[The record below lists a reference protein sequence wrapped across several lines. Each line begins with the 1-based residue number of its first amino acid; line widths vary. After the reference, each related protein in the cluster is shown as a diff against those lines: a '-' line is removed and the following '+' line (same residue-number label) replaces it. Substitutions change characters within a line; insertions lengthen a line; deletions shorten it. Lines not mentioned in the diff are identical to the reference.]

1 MMPPNFMSW
10 NRALRGAFLKG
21 AAAFL
26 SGELIGECPYQD
38 KRKPSGRLSW
48 SRSFQNAWRDGWQ
61 YAEKYRDDAL
71 ITLAYYYKRKT
82 S

>member
-1 MMPPNFMSW
+1 MLPPNFMSW

-21 AAAFL
+21 ASAFL
-26 SGELIGECPYQD
+26 GGELIGECPYQD
-38 KRKPSGRLSW
+38 KRKNDGRLTW
-48 SRSFQNAWRDGWQ
+48 SRSFSAAWRDGWQ

-71 ITLAYYYKRKT
+71 ITVAYYYKRKT